1 MKVAYVE
8 SGFLMLQWISCFY
21 LILHF
26 NDTKPGGHIVSD
38 CLMSDFCPP
47 CMLGFRS
54 WGEN

>member
-1 MKVAYVE
+1 MEVAYVE